1 MSTLKVDAI
10 RHNSATSDALTTH
23 SDGTASAKI
32 IDVGGAQLSN
42 RRINVNGAMT
52 ISQKGTSVSGNAYN
66 GYPLVT
72 DMVNYRRTGGW
83 SGTTWTVSNIA
94 QTPTTLSPFTNFTR
108 WTQAGTVQN
117 APNDTSTKLQYGI
130 EGQDMAHAM
139 WGQSSAKPCTLS
151 FYVRSS
157 QTGTFCIW
165 VANSNT
171 NYNYII
177 EYTISAANTWQR
189 VTHTIPGPTSGTFNI
204 NNTAA
209 IKFYFII
216 AGHAASSTY
225 GGGTKNVWNTS
236 GRWTSNQSTAVSAN
250 AGATWDITGIQF
262 EVGDTATSFEYRS
275 FGDELRRCQRYYY
288 QVGGQR
294 NDGGPDEPYGVIL
307 PHAMNASSI
316 RVKGVLEHPVHMR
329 DAPSIVGGGSGTAKM
344 QSGDNTSSSVLVYQ
358 STWANSNSTK
368 YTWVDFSPNSGTIS
382 QVGYSGVLYAN
393 NDTYHL
399 KVSAEL

>member
-10 RHNSATSDALTTH
+10 RHNSATSDAITTAA
-23 SDGTASAKI
+23 DGTCTAKLT
-32 IDVGGAQLSN
+32 DVGGSQLSN

-52 ISQKGTSVSGNAYN
+52 ISQKGTTATGNADN

-72 DMVNYRRTGGW
+72 DMVNYRRTRGS

-165 VANSNT
+165 VADSNT

-250 AGATWDITGIQF
+250 AGATWDLTGIQF

-275 FGDELRRCQRYYY
+275 HADELARCQRYFFNITGDNGSRTGIPGYANATNELRCMV
-288 QVGGQR
+288 QFPVPMRALPTVSGSSTAMVFDSQDDSASFNCSSLVAGGAPTTSNPTQMCIEVSTSGMTNGQGGQ
-294 NDGGPDEPYGVIL
+294 
-307 PHAMNASSI
+307 
-316 RVKGVLEHPVHMR
+316 LEFR
-329 DAPSIVGGGSGTAKM
+329 A
-344 QSGDNTSSSVLVYQ
+344 
-358 STWANSNSTK
+358 ANGFIN
-368 YTWVDFSPNSGTIS
+368 F
-382 QVGYSGVLYAN
+382 
-393 NDTYHL
+393 
-399 KVSAEL
+399 SAELQLDKY

>member
-1 MSTLKVDAI
+1 MSTLRVDAI
-10 RHNSATSDALTTH
+10 RHNSATSDAITTAA
-23 SDGTASAKI
+23 DGTCTAKLTS
-32 IDVGGAQLSN
+32 VGGAQLSN

-52 ISQKGTSVSGNAYN
+52 ISQKGTSLAGNANN

-72 DMVNYRRTGGW
+72 DMVNYRRTGAWG
-83 SGTTWTVSNIA
+83 GTTFTVSNVA

-275 FGDELRRCQRYYY
+275 HGEEFARCQRYYCRITPSNNGFY
-288 QVGGQR
+288 GVG
-294 NDGGPDEPYGVIL
+294 NIDGGNQGQIL
-307 PHAMNASSI
+307 ITFPTEMRTRPTSIETTGSASNYILRVTSNVTCTSVPQLDICTTTNA
-316 RVKGVLEHPVHMR
+316 
-329 DAPSIVGGGSGTAKM
+329 
-344 QSGDNTSSSVLVYQ
+344 LVVPI
-358 STWANSNSTK
+358 ANSHGFTDK
-368 YTWVDFSPNSGTIS
+368 SGAF
-382 QVGYSGVLYAN
+382 LRAN
-393 NDTYHL
+393 GDASFL
-399 KVSAEL
+399 GFSAEL

>member
-10 RHNSATSDALTTH
+10 RHNSATSDAITTH

-52 ISQKGTSVSGNAYN
+52 ISQKGTSVSGNANN

-72 DMVNYRRTGGW
+72 DMVNYRRTGAWG
-83 SGTTWTVSNIA
+83 GTTWTVSNNT

-139 WGQSSAKPCTLS
+139 WGTSSAKSCTLS

-157 QTGTFCIW
+157 QTGTFCVW

-189 VTHTIPGPTSGTFNI
+189 VTHTIPGPTSGTFNVD
-204 NNTAA
+204 NTAG

-216 AGHAASSTY
+216 AAHAASSTY

-262 EVGDTATSFEYRS
+262 EVGDTATSFEHRS
-275 FGDELRRCQRYYY
+275 HGEEFARCQRYYQQY
-288 QVGGQR
+288 VNISAVGYVPDNSNKSYSHGFFFPVAMRAAPTLSITNTGSSNGQYIT
-294 NDGGPDEPYGVIL
+294 DGDTNRYV
-307 PHAMNASSI
+307 SSI
-316 RVKGVLEHPVHMR
+316 LSQGAKTTHM
-329 DAPSIVGGGSGTAKM
+329 SVSFNL
-344 QSGDNTSSSVLVYQ
+344 SGDLANFRGAYLFSTGNTTYQ
-358 STWANSNSTK
+358 T
-368 YTWVDFSPNSGTIS
+368 
-382 QVGYSGVLYAN
+382 
-393 NDTYHL
+393 TY

>member
-10 RHNSATSDALTTH
+10 RHNSATSDAITT
-23 SDGTASAKI
+23 SADGTCTAKLTS
-32 IDVGGAQLSN
+32 VGGAQLSN

-52 ISQKGTSVSGNAYN
+52 ISQKGTSLAGNANN

-72 DMVNYRRTGGW
+72 DMVNYRRTGAWG
-83 SGTTWTVSNIA
+83 GTTFTVSNVA

-216 AGHAASSTY
+216 AAHAASSTY

-262 EVGDTATSFEYRS
+262 EVGDTATSFEHRS
-275 FGDELRRCQRYYY
+275 HGEELTRCQRYYY
-288 QVGGQR
+288 RVTPSDNGFYGVG
-294 NDGGPDEPYGVIL
+294 NIDGGNQGQIL
-307 PHAMNASSI
+307 ITFPTEMRTRPTSIETTGSASNYILRVTSNVTCTSVPQLDICTTTNA
-316 RVKGVLEHPVHMR
+316 
-329 DAPSIVGGGSGTAKM
+329 
-344 QSGDNTSSSVLVYQ
+344 LVVPI
-358 STWANSNSTK
+358 ANSHGFTDK
-368 YTWVDFSPNSGTIS
+368 SGAF
-382 QVGYSGVLYAN
+382 LRAN
-393 NDTYHL
+393 GDASFL
-399 KVSAEL
+399 GFSAEL

>member
-10 RHNSATSDALTTH
+10 RHNSATSDAITTA
-23 SDGTASAKI
+23 SDGTCTAKLTSI
-32 IDVGGAQLSN
+32 NGGTQLSN

-52 ISQKGTSVSGNAYN
+52 ICQKDTSKSGNADN

-83 SGTTWTVSNIA
+83 SGTTWTVSQNS
-94 QTPTTLSPFTNFTR
+94 QTPTTLSPFTHFTR

-117 APNDTSTKLQYGI
+117 APNNTSTSLQYGI

-139 WGQSSAKPCTLS
+139 WGTSSAKSCTLS

-157 QTGTFCIW
+157 QAGTFCIW
-165 VANSNT
+165 LVNTNT

-189 VTHTIPGPTSGTFNI
+189 ITHTIPGPTSGTFNTS
-204 NNTAA
+204 NDAGCR
-209 IKFYFII
+209 FYFQI
-216 AGHAASSTY
+216 AAHAASSSY

-262 EVGDTATSFEYRS
+262 EVGDTATSFEHRS
-275 FGDELRRCQRYYY
+275 YQDEFLRCCRYYY
-288 QVGGQR
+288 KLERRFTAAGRGA
-294 NDGGPDEPYGVIL
+294 GSSAYL
-307 PHAMNASSI
+307 ASVSTPVPLRAQPTLGTGTNSSSEGFSI
-316 RVKGVLEHPVHMR
+316 RVYKYDGISDSSATPTVGTGGWAAGNNHITIYQGSHSVVDDRVLN
-329 DAPSIVGGGSGTAKM
+329 IYLGGG
-344 QSGDNTSSSVLVYQ
+344 YI
-358 STWANSNSTK
+358 
-368 YTWVDFSPNSGTIS
+368 DFSS
-382 QVGYSGVLYAN
+382 
-393 NDTYHL
+393 
-399 KVSAEL
+399 EL